1 MAVLFAIALI
11 VFGSLLLLVFVIG
24 LVGNIIRTPS
34 NLLYYIFG
42 AGAVF
47 FLPGYI
53 CVWLGRDILRRRK
66 LRKAAEE
73 EAATG
78 RAPRPERD
86 ASGRLLDEPCF
97 LCGAASGPSRMAPPG
112 SWAAGQIV
120 SGHRCYCPECDVN
133 CCVPCAGHKDT
144 TPVCPS
150 CGGDFMD

>member
-42 AGAVF
+42 AGIVL
-47 FLPGYI
+47 FLPGSF
-53 CVWLGRDILRRRK
+53 CVWLGRGILRKRK

-73 EAATG
+73 KAAATG
-78 RAPRPERD
+78 GARPERD
-86 ASGRLLDEPCF
+86 ARGRLLGEPCF
-97 LCGAASGPSRMAPPG
+97 VCGAASGPSRRAPPG
-112 SWAAGQIV
+112 SWCEGQIV
-120 SGHRCYCPECDVN
+120 SGHLGYCPECDAN
-133 CCVPCAGHKDT
+133 CCVPCAGHQDT

-150 CGGDFMD
+150 CGGDFLD